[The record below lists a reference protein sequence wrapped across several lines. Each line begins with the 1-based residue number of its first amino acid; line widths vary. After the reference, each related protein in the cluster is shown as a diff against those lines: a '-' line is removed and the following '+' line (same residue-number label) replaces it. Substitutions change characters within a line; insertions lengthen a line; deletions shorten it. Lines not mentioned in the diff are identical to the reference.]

1 MKERIAQLKARYQQ
15 YSAREK
21 VILKICAVAM
31 LGAAIYYAGVI
42 PLDNMIQNSKSTLA
56 RQKETLNW
64 MRTEI
69 DKNHLQVQVVKTDNP
84 RTVVENSAHEINLSL
99 ADVRQDGQTLSFVV
113 NRVNVYELK
122 NWLREINQTFGVRL
136 QKMSLT
142 PVDHLSDVKAEVQLT
157 WSKTA

>member
-1 MKERIAQLKARYQQ
+1 MKERITQLKSRYQN

-21 VILKICAVAM
+21 VILKICAAAL
-31 LGAAIYYAGVI
+31 LGAVVYYAGMI
-42 PLDNMIQNSKSTLA
+42 PLDNMIQNSKATLT

-64 MRTEI
+64 MRSEI
-69 DKNHLQVQVVKTDNP
+69 DKNHLQVQIVKTDNP
-84 RTVVENSAHEINLSL
+84 RTVIENSAQEIHLPL
-99 ADVRQDGQTLSFVV
+99 TDVRQDGQTLSFVV

-122 NWLREINQTFGVRL
+122 NWLREINQTSGVRL
-136 QKMSLT
+136 QKMNLT

>member
-1 MKERIAQLKARYQQ
+1 MKERITQLKSRYQN

-21 VILKICAVAM
+21 VILKICAAAL
-31 LGAAIYYAGVI
+31 LGAVVYYAGMI
-42 PLDNMIQNSKSTLA
+42 PLDNMIQNSKATLT

-64 MRTEI
+64 MRSEI
-69 DKNHLQVQVVKTDNP
+69 DKNHLQVQMVKTDNP
-84 RTVVENSAHEINLSL
+84 RTVVENSAQEIHLPL
-99 ADVRQDGQTLSFVV
+99 TDVRQDGQTLSFVV

-122 NWLREINQTFGVRL
+122 NWLREINQTSGVRL
-136 QKMSLT
+136 QKMNLT